1 MTTTSRHP
9 DWLSDL
15 RALNRLFL
23 DYLVTLA
30 REARPCLGLPA
41 HVARRLRDARPETLD
56 RIAELPVALFRLV
69 VMTTPV
75 QHALPRDRHE
85 QIWWSLTLTI
95 LSSAWHLT
103 RSHPFEARA
112 FLHLSDDE
120 AQHLRAI
127 PVSELATLARSPTL
141 LRCAFADGAF
151 TWPALVRLD
160 EIDDERMLTLIAL
173 QPAAAIASR
182 PTAYDTARLSV

>member
-1 MTTTSRHP
+1 MTATARHP

-30 REARPCLGLPA
+30 RETRPCLGLPS
-41 HVARRLRDARPETLD
+41 HVARDLLDARPATLD

-69 VMTTPV
+69 LGTRAV

-120 AQHLRAI
+120 ARYLRAV

-141 LRCAFADGAF
+141 LRCALADGEF

-160 EIDDERMLTLIAL
+160 ARDDERMLTLIAL
-173 QPAAAIASR
+173 QPAAALASR
-182 PTAYDTARLSV
+182 PTACDAARLSV

>member
-1 MTTTSRHP
+1 MTVTSRHP
-9 DWLSDL
+9 DWLTDL

-30 REARPCLGLPA
+30 RETRPCLGLPR
-41 HVARRLRDARPETLD
+41 HVARQLHASRPETLD

-69 VMTTPV
+69 LVTKPV
-75 QHALPRDRHE
+75 SHALPRDRHE
-85 QIWWSLTLTI
+85 QMWWSLTLTI

-120 AQHLRAI
+120 ARQLRAV

-151 TWPALVRLD
+151 TWPALVRLED
-160 EIDDERMLTLIAL
+160 FDDERMLTLIAL
-173 QPAAAIASR
+173 QPAAANASR
-182 PTAYDTARLSV
+182 ATPHDAARVSV